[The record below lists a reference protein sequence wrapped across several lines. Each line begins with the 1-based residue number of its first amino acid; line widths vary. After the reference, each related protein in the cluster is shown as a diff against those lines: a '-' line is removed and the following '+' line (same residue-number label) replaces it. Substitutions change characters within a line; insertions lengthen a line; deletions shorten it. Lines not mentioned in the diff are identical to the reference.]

1 MADKD
6 NPNYQLLLDEINNL
20 KEENATLKEENVSL
34 NKKVDE
40 VIEFNRQLLN
50 KPAAKVKVESVDDSK
65 FRAYME
71 GE

>member
-1 MADKD
+1 MADKE

-20 KEENATLKEENVSL
+20 KEENKSLKEENVSL

-40 VIEFNRQLLN
+40 VIEFNRSLLN
-50 KPAAKVKVESVDDSK
+50 KPAAKVVTNKDDNEK
-65 FRAYME
+65 FRRYME